1 MDEEGSAAGSG
12 PRVNDFSVQV
22 ATVNGTGSQSANL
35 VLLRTLF
42 RMGIMASGKNLF
54 PSNIAG
60 LPTWFTIRVSGDG
73 WIGSRRD
80 HEVVVA
86 FNRGTVT
93 EDLEAV
99 AEGGIVYV
107 DDKFE
112 TPQREGITVHR
123 VPFTA
128 IVRDACPE
136 ARLRKLVAN
145 MAYVGVLAQ
154 QLGLD
159 MNEVEA
165 AIGAQFENKPKAV
178 DLNLATVRAA
188 SAWAAENLPSQNVFR
203 VERGTSTKGKILIE
217 GNRAGA
223 YGAVFGG
230 VQVAAWYPITP
241 SSSLAEALIEQLG
254 QLRLDPDT
262 GKASYAVVQA
272 EDELAALG
280 MVIGAGWAGA
290 RAMTATS
297 GPGISLMAE
306 FAGLAHFTE
315 TPAVVVDVQRMGP
328 STGLPTRT
336 SQGDVLSLA
345 LLSHGD
351 TMHPVLFP
359 AGPDEYFSMMVEAF
373 DIAAR
378 LQTII
383 FVAADLDLG
392 MNWWIAEPL
401 AYPEAPIDQGK
412 VLSVEEI
419 ERLTEWGRYRD
430 VDGDGIPYRT
440 LPGTPDPRAA
450 VFIRGSGHD
459 EDARYSEDAGN
470 NIKLLERLRRK
481 LLDNV
486 GLLPSPT
493 VDEGGG
499 AKVGI
504 VAYGTSHWATAE
516 ARDILGREGLAASY
530 LRIRSWPF
538 DQRVLDFVARHERVY
553 VVEQNRDGQLAQ
565 LLTGAV
571 PEHAARVRSIGY
583 CGGLP
588 LPVEVV
594 LESIREQ
601 EREV

>member
-1 MDEEGSAAGSG
+1 MDMAGSAAATG
-12 PRVNDFSVQV
+12 PRVNDFSVRV
-22 ATVNGTGSQSANL
+22 ATVNGTGSQSANV

-80 HEVVVA
+80 HELVVA
-86 FNRGTVT
+86 FNRETVA
-93 EDLEAV
+93 EDVQAV
-99 AEGGIVYV
+99 APGGLVYA
-107 DDKFE
+107 DDKLE
-112 TPQREGITVHR
+112 VPERSDVTVHR

-128 IVRDACPE
+128 IVREACAE

-159 MNEVEA
+159 MEDVEA

-178 DLNLATVRAA
+178 ELNLATARAA
-188 SAWAAENLPSQNVFR
+188 AEWASGNLPRQDVFR
-203 VERGTSTKGKILIE
+203 VERGNSTEGKILIE

-230 VQVAAWYPITP
+230 VQVVAWYPITP
-241 SSSLAEALIEQLG
+241 SSSLAEALIDQLG
-254 QLRLDPDT
+254 ELRIDPET
-262 GKASYAVVQA
+262 GKATYAVIQA

-306 FAGLAHFTE
+306 FSGLAHFTE

-351 TMHPVLFP
+351 TMYPVLFP
-359 AGPDEYFSMMVEAF
+359 AGPDEYFSMVAEAL
-373 DIAAR
+373 DLAAR
-378 LQTII
+378 LQTLV

-392 MNWWIAEPL
+392 MNWWIGEPF
-401 AYPEAPIDQGK
+401 AYPDKPIDHGK
-412 VLSVEEI
+412 VLDAKDI
-419 ERLTEWGRYRD
+419 EKLTEWGRYRD

-450 VFIRGSGHD
+450 VFTRGSGHD
-459 EDARYSEDAGN
+459 EDAHYSEDADN
-470 NIKLLERLRRK
+470 NIRVLERLRRK
-481 LLDNV
+481 LLGNV
-486 GLLPSPT
+486 DLLPAS
-493 VDEGGG
+493 VVEGRHGE
-499 AKVGI
+499 KVGVI
-504 VAYGTSHWATAE
+504 AYGTSHWATAE
-516 ARDILGREGLAASY
+516 ARDILAREGLAMSY
-530 LRIRSWPF
+530 LRVRSWPF
-538 DQRVLDFVARHERVY
+538 DQQVLDFVAGHDRVY

-565 LLTGAV
+565 LLAV
-571 PEHAARVRSIGY
+571 AAPEHAARLRSVAY

-594 LESIREQ
+594 VEGIRER